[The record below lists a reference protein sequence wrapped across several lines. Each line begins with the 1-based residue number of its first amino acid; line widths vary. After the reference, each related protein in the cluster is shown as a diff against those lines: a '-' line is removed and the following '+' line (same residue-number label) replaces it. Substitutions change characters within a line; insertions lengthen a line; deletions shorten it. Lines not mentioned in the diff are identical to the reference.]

1 MHKFKKNLIVQ
12 KLMLRKFVALSKP
25 KYVISNRVLV
35 SEIDTKEIAKCG
47 LVLKAIH
54 IVCVSNEMQRE
65 KIRLQT

>member
-54 IVCVSNEMQRE
+54 ICVSNEMQRE